1 MFDHLPESFSLASI
15 LAKQCMC
22 HQEGLWVRMIGQRT
36 QKLIPSPQNPRLR
49 ATWESSSPGFPYP
62 TTLHLGTLSNK
73 IPFLALSACVSPW
86 IIHLKVLDRSPL
98 LGPGRAP
105 PSGNSTGGGVE
116 QRSPHSTNS
125 QDTSKMAYK
134 STQFWCSLPGDST
147 RSTS

>member
-1 MFDHLPESFSLASI
+1 MALKFISEDQPRWLKTI
-15 LAKQCMC
+15 LYGIDGSGK
-22 HQEGLWVRMIGQRT
+22 
-36 QKLIPSPQNPRLR
+36 S
-49 ATWESSSPGFPYP
+49 GFPYP

-116 QRSPHSTNS
+116 QRFPHSTNS

-134 STQFWCSLPGDST
+134 STQF
-147 RSTS
+147 